1 MSNGNVRLRA
11 ILNCGVCALSALLA
25 GCMGAPDPSTL
36 PPFVLTPSTGPSV
49 QGYAQCTP
57 GQASA
62 QFRAQ
67 IAPPGELFP
76 GARATVALAFD
87 NCSGSTWSPDDVAI
101 RPANEAADRWGISRV
116 PLPGQVLDG
125 RRAVVFFEVVA
136 PAELGSYPFE
146 WQVVRGANDRMQ
158 VASPRV
164 DVVVRSAADCSEPGT
179 AIRYRRQRTP
189 PAFVG
194 VGAEVSGELVFA
206 NCGTTPLRAADGFA
220 LAYVGESERGRFGVE
235 SIPLPNDISPGSE
248 VTIRVAGRAPEAVGR
263 YVWQWQMARAG
274 EAVGERSA
282 AFTVTALR
290 PFDCGQQ
297 GSSVRVLREDVPSEV
312 DPGQRFDGHVTL
324 ANCGGAVWNEMWA
337 LRESEPAGG
346 GRWGT
351 SRVGLPLNV
360 GVGFQIDVTINATAP
375 GQPGSYPW
383 RWALGRDGEGLE
395 RDATE
400 SRSVR
405 VRCIPYCGDRN
416 CGDNGCGGSCGSC
429 GANATCEGGHCVNQ
443 GLDCGSLQWWNSAL
457 TYAHMSGAWFD
468 TDLNV
473 RAGTAVVLRHD
484 SRLDRT
490 GVYAW
495 GYMPEF
501 TDLVTGYRFRLLHLR
516 PQAQYAT
523 NVGRVYPS
531 GYVVGLSG
539 GDTRDTGY
547 PTYSTGS
554 HLCVQTLQPYRQ
566 VFPTGRDGCH

>member
-1 MSNGNVRLRA
+1 MNRLSLRF
-11 ILNCGVCALSALLA
+11 LNSCALFALA
-25 GCMGAPDPSTL
+25 GCMGAPDPSML
-36 PPFVLTPSTGPSV
+36 PPFVLTPSTGTSV
-49 QGYAQCTP
+49 HGYAQCEP
-57 GQASA
+57 GHASA

-67 IAPPGELFP
+67 ITPPNEMFP

-87 NCSGSTWSPDDVAI
+87 NCSGATWAPDEVAI
-101 RPANEAADRWGISRV
+101 RPVSDDADRWGISRV
-116 PLPGQVLDG
+116 ALPAPVLDG
-125 RRAVVFFEVVA
+125 HRAVIFFDVTA
-136 PAELGSYPFE
+136 PAALGQYAFE
-146 WQVVRGANDRMQ
+146 WQVVRGANDRLQ
-158 VASPRV
+158 VPSTRF

-179 AIRYRRQRTP
+179 AIRFRRQSTP

-206 NCGTTPLRAADGFA
+206 NCGTTPLLASEAALTF
-220 LAYVGESERGRFGVE
+220 VGDSAPDRFGTASVA
-235 SIPLPNDISPGSE
+235 LPNDVSPGSE
-248 VTIRVAGRAPEAVGR
+248 VTIRVHGRAPSEIGR

-274 EAVGERSA
+274 ERVGERSP
-282 AFTVTALR
+282 AFAITALR
-290 PFDCGQQ
+290 PFDCGAQ
-297 GSSVRVLREDVPSEV
+297 GAPVRVLREDAPAEV
-312 DPGQRFDGHVTL
+312 DPGQRFEGHVTL
-324 ANCGGAVWNEMWA
+324 ANCGDQPWDERWA
-337 LRESEPAGG
+337 LREAAPASG

-351 SRVGLPLNV
+351 GRVALPLNI
-360 GVGFQIDVTINATAP
+360 GVGFQIDVTIPASAP
-375 GQPGSYPW
+375 GAPGPYAW
-383 RWALGRDGEGLE
+383 RWAMARDGGENQ

-405 VRCIPYCGDRN
+405 VRCIPHCGDRN

-429 GANATCEGGHCVNQ
+429 GANASCEAGHCVNQ
-443 GLDCGSLQWWNSAL
+443 GLECGSLQWWNSAL

-473 RAGTAVVLRHD
+473 RAGTPVVLRHD

-490 GVYAW
+490 GVYGW

-501 TDLVTGYRFRLLHLR
+501 TDLVTGLRFRLLHLR

-547 PTYSTGS
+547 PVYSTGS